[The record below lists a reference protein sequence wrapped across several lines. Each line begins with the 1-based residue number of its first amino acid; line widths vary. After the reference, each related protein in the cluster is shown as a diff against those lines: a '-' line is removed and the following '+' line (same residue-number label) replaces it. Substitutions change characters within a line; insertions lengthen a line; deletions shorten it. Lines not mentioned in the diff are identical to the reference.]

1 MSSDTQT
8 NSEMVL
14 QFKAHYENGVIVPEE
29 NVSIP
34 TGKPFLVTLQFE
46 PTSEIDALAEIAKL
60 AQPLGPAN
68 LARDFDVITGRV
80 TSDESAQ

>member
-1 MSSDTQT
+1 MSSGPQT

-34 TGKPFLVTLQFE
+34 TDKSFLVTLQFA
-46 PTSEIDALAEIAKL
+46 PTPEVDALAEIVKL
-60 AQPLGPAN
+60 AQPLGSAD
-68 LARDFDVITGRV
+68 LARNFDTYTGRV
-80 TSDESAQ
+80 TSDEPAQ